1 VSAVYGPPWQTVDD
15 PKQLLQLDP
24 PVLTACNALAAVAPR
39 HGVLVRLDNRSA
51 VERAALVLSRDTGDP
66 VAIFRG
72 AIQTRSGGWLWPSQV
87 DVVDVHKAEDDDP
100 TTRDGFVG
108 TVEELLDELMAMAD
122 EAEAVAF
129 GAASGE
135 LSFDYAQATADEVE
149 GSIARAAAII
159 AALPVGTAFA
169 AAASTALARIT
180 QRVAEVSALSV
191 PGLIGFGLT
200 ADQTELA
207 RRLGSDAMVFVTDE
221 FRRRAGRM
229 SADARGIIANGV
241 SRGLG
246 RQDIGRNLNQA
257 LGHRLSGRDE
267 WYFRVVAS
275 SAVSRSR
282 SFGQMVGYRG
292 AGIDYYMWYALMD
305 ERTCEICRFLHGQ
318 QFPVASP
325 LQAFNRAFRNPD
337 PEAAVN
343 EFPWYRVVGGE
354 RVEGGL
360 RRGGDI
366 HVQPRGQPLGTLVA
380 SVRESGVGQRDV
392 AGTHRVHTSPGAA
405 GGTTVPP
412 AHGMCRCT
420 TIPV

>member
-1 VSAVYGPPWQTVDD
+1 MSAIYGPPWQTVDD

-24 PVLTACNALAAVAPR
+24 PALTACNALAAVAPR
-39 HGVLVRLDNRSA
+39 SGVLVRLDNVRA
-51 VERAALVLSRDTGDP
+51 VERAALVLSRDTGEQ
-66 VAIFRG
+66 VGIFRG
-72 AIQTRSGGWLWPSQV
+72 AVQTRSGGWLWPFQV
-87 DVVDVHKAEDDDP
+87 DVVDVHKAEGDDP
-100 TTRDGFVG
+100 TTREGFAG
-108 TVEELLDELMAMAD
+108 TVQELLDDLLSMAD

-129 GAASGE
+129 GAAAGE
-135 LSFDYAQATADEVE
+135 LSLDYAQATTDEVE
-149 GSIARAAAII
+149 GAIERAAAVI
-159 AALPVGTAFA
+159 AALPLGAAFA
-169 AAASTALARIT
+169 TGAAAILSGISQRVAAASAF
-180 QRVAEVSALSV
+180 SV
-191 PGLIGFGLT
+191 GIGLT
-200 ADQTELA
+200 ADQTALA
-207 RRLGSDAMVFVTDE
+207 RWIGSNAMVFVTDE
-221 FRRRAGRM
+221 FRRRAGRL
-229 SADARGIIANGV
+229 SVDARGIIADGV
-241 SRGLG
+241 RRGFG

-275 SAVSRSR
+275 SAVSQARSY
-282 SFGQMVGYRG
+282 GQLVGYRG
-292 AGIDYYMWYALMD
+292 SGIDYYMWYALMD
-305 ERTCEICRFLHGQ
+305 ERTCEICRMLHGQ

-325 LQAFNRAFRNPD
+325 LQAFIRAFQSQD

-380 SVRESGVGQRDV
+380 TVRESGVGQRDV
-392 AGTHRVHTSPGAA
+392 AGTRQVHTSPQAA
-405 GGTTVPP
+405 GGTLVPP